1 MISLVLKHLES
12 LQADLAAID
21 PHHDVDA
28 ADKVAT
34 MARALKTLLIDER
47 ARKPSVSTV
56 PTPLRKVG

>member
-28 ADKVAT
+28 ADKVAS
-34 MARALKTLLIDER
+34 MAKALKTLLVIDDRER
-47 ARKPSVSTV
+47 SERVT
-56 PTPLRKVG
+56 PTPLRKAG